1 MKKSTLAAL
10 LMSGLLAGCSDSSST
25 GSSSSTSKTYQWQ
38 MVHLESVDEV
48 TANAGRCVI
57 YADSTVE
64 TDESRTEEPEY
75 QVITAYET
83 DEDYNILYHNPDGSI
98 AQTIEAGETNN
109 GVWNIDIND
118 VPDNGYVTL
127 EEVTEELVSGTN
139 RSFMFSVQKSL
150 LDDMVLN
157 VRQTDSGADCVTG
170 NDYREDGAITKF
182 VNVQQQDDD
191 VYYQTS
197 YDVDSIA
204 GNTLASDIPVDYIE
218 NESRDILVTAFD
230 DFTLVADSSAT
241 TETTTATPAERTNL
255 LAWGFIDYS
264 LLYDG
269 VFEDGEFD
277 LDDNGDVQYT
287 GDGEDLTGS
296 LDDDN
301 LTEIE
306 WDIDPA
312 DITTLNEITL
322 DGDSGV
328 IVIHDQ
334 TTYLWQP
341 IYDNSDVSTVDHN
354 LLDVAYE
361 ADEVD
366 VWNSYF
372 SGSVTLTDLATN
384 AIDWDFNSFNSL
396 SDEPSY
402 IYLTNFDN
410 VILDSLNNTIF
421 TTVSTSCSNI
431 DYIDNEGDT
440 ITGTPALCV
449 DLSDTVDSAEF
460 TYQRLHIRLTDTDD
474 DNSTYQTIYSVAN
487 DEPVILESSEVDSS
501 VLTDMRRIELNI
513 MQTDDEDLNAIQY
526 MMSENMDKDVLA
538 NGTSSDEFYVDL
550 NGYIATKTEKEELYQ
565 AVLETNTTTIQS
577 TYEP

>member
-1 MKKSTLAAL
+1 MKKSMLASL
-10 LMSGLLAGCSDSSST
+10 LVPILLAGCSDSPSSS
-25 GSSSSTSKTYQWQ
+25 GSSSSGSYTWQ
-38 MVHLESVDEV
+38 VVHLDSVDESDL
-48 TANAGRCVI
+48 AGRCVI

-64 TDESRTEEPEY
+64 TDESTTEEPEY

-98 AQTIEAGETNN
+98 AQTIEAGDTNN

-118 VPDNGYVTL
+118 VPDGGYVTL
-127 EEVTEELVSGTN
+127 EELDDTLAN
-139 RSFMFSVQKSL
+139 NDRSFMFSVQKSL
-150 LDDMVLN
+150 LDSMVLN
-157 VRQTDSGADCVTG
+157 VRQPDSGADCVTG
-170 NDYREDGAITKF
+170 NDYRENDAITKF
-182 VNVQQQDDD
+182 VNVQQQDDF

-204 GNTLASDIPVDYIE
+204 GRAIASDIPVDYIE
-218 NESRDILVTAFD
+218 NEKRDVLVTAFD
-230 DFTLVADSSAT
+230 DYTLIIDGS
-241 TETTTATPAERTNL
+241 ETTQTTTTTPAERTNL

-269 VFEDGEFD
+269 IFDEDGEFE
-277 LDDNGDVQYT
+277 LDDDGDKDYE
-287 GDGEDLTGS
+287 GDGEDLTGR

-301 LTEIE
+301 LTRIE
-306 WDIDPA
+306 WGTDLGDS
-312 DITTLNEITL
+312 TTLNEITL
-322 DGDSGV
+322 NDESGV
-328 IVIHDQ
+328 IVIHEQ

-341 IYDNSDVSTVDHN
+341 IYDNSDSLTVDHN
-354 LLDVAYE
+354 YLDVAYE
-361 ADEVD
+361 TDEVD

-372 SGSVTLTDLATN
+372 SGTVALVGG
-384 AIDWDFNSFNSL
+384 DWNFNSFNSL
-396 SDEPSY
+396 SDEPSNL
-402 IYLTNFDN
+402 YLTNFDN
-410 VILDSLNNTIF
+410 VINDSLDNTIP
-421 TTVSTSCSNI
+421 TTPSTSCTDV
-431 DYIDNEGDT
+431 DYIDSDGVT

-449 DLSDTVDSAEF
+449 DLSSTIDTAEF
-460 TYQRLHIRLTDTDD
+460 TYQRLHIRLTDTGD

-501 VLTDMRRIELNI
+501 ALTDMTRIELNI

-538 NGTSSDEFYVDL
+538 NDTSYDEFYVDL